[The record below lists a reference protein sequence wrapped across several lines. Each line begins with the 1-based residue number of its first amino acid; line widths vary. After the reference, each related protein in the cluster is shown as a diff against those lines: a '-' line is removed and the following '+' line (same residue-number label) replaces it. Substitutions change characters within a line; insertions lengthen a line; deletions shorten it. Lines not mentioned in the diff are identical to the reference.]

1 MEDAQIVDLY
11 WQRSEQAVPE
21 TEKKYGA
28 YCRAIAARI
37 CRDARDAEECVNDTW
52 LGAWNAMPAERPQRL
67 GSFLGCLTRHLAIGR
82 RRAEETQKRG
92 GGEFDLALEEL
103 AECLPGGEDPAKEA
117 EARELGRTIAA
128 FADGLRPDERHVF
141 LGRYWYFLPTEEI
154 SRRCGFSEAKT
165 RSMLHRLRI
174 RLRRELIKEGLL

>member
-1 MEDAQIVDLY
+1 M
-11 WQRSEQAVPE
+11 
-21 TEKKYGA
+21 
-28 YCRAIAARI
+28 
-37 CRDARDAEECVNDTW
+37 NDTW
-52 LGAWNAMPAERPQRL
+52 LGAWNSMPAERPQRL

-141 LGRYWYFLPTEEI
+141 LGRYWCFLPTEEI

-165 RSMLHRLRI
+165 RSMLHRIRI